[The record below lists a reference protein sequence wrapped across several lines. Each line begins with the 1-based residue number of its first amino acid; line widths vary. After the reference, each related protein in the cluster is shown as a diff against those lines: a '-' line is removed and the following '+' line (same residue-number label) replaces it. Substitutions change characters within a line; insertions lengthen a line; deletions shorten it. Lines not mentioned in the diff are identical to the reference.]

1 MPVSIFKSTRR
12 QNLILAVVLTVFLG
26 VGPALAESASVPFK
40 PGEKLVFEVSWGGI
54 AVGEAVLEVYPQATI
69 GGEPA
74 NHFVL
79 TAKTVGFVDMF
90 FKVRNRID
98 AYTDTGM
105 TRTVHFTNALEGK
118 HNKNVVITFDWGESK
133 IQRIENTEKWDPLDA
148 LPGSFDPL
156 SVFYFT
162 RTQKLEEHGEYERP
176 VTDGKKNVIGRMKIV
191 RREIIEVDGKQYD
204 TFLIEPETRHIGGVF
219 KESEDPSIQVW
230 ITADDRRIPVRARS
244 KVVVGSFLG
253 ELVSISGS
261 I

>member
-1 MPVSIFKSTRR
+1 MPESTFENKRR
-12 QNLILAVVLTVFLG
+12 PCLILAVVLVVFLG
-26 VGPALAESASVPFK
+26 RQSALAASAAVPFQ

-54 AVGEAVLEVYPQATI
+54 AVGEAVLEVYPPATI
-69 GGEPA
+69 EGEPA
-74 NHFVL
+74 HHFVL

-98 AYTDTGM
+98 AYTAADM
-105 TRTVHFTNALEGK
+105 TRTVHFTNALAGK
-118 HNKNVVITFDWGESK
+118 HNKNVTINFDWAESK
-133 IQRIENTEKWDPLDA
+133 IQRVENTEKWAPLDA

-162 RTQKLEEHGEYERP
+162 RTQELEEHGEYERP

-191 RREIIEVDGKQYD
+191 RRETIEVDGKTYD

-219 KESEDPSIQVW
+219 KESEDPSIQIW
-230 ITADDRRIPVRARS
+230 ITADHRRIPVRARS
-244 KVVVGSFLG
+244 KVAVGSFLG
-253 ELVSISGS
+253 ELVSVSGS